1 MDISPLTL
9 LPAKARKA
17 LYIAYGAL
25 SIGGI
30 GVTAYYT
37 ALPDMAVPD
46 PVIGGLAVLGALAA
60 PFSVLAGGNVQE
72 DQGGAPPAVDGGG
85 DGTDADVNGI

>member
-1 MDISPLTL
+1 MDTSPLTL

-25 SIGGI
+25 SIAGI

-37 ALPDMAVPD
+37 ALPAMTVPD

-72 DQGGAPPAVDGGG
+72 TQPAPPSVDGGG
-85 DGTDADVNGI
+85 DGTDPDLVNGI